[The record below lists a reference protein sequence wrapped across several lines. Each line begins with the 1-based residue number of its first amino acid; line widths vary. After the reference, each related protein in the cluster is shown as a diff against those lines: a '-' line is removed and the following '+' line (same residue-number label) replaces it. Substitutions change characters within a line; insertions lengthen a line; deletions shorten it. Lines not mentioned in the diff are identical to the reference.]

1 MKTSEGGV
9 IPRFIDSF
17 NLSFGVAWRPF
28 RAGRGG
34 GTSCD
39 EHSPDTPDN
48 WPGIGLLIL
57 RVAIGVVLI
66 VQGVD
71 YLVGQ
76 HSGGLVTWVVSR
88 LAVASGVLL
97 VIGYLT
103 PISGVLVVL
112 TSIGGLVL
120 FLRNPSPHFINP
132 ALAGCVI
139 VAVAIAIICLGPG
152 AFSIDARLFGRREIV
167 IPDSSHPPEP

>member
-1 MKTSEGGV
+1 
-9 IPRFIDSF
+9 
-17 NLSFGVAWRPF
+17 
-28 RAGRGG
+28 
-34 GTSCD
+34 
-39 EHSPDTPDN
+39 
-48 WPGIGLLIL
+48 
-57 RVAIGVVLI
+57 
-66 VQGVD
+66 
-71 YLVGQ
+71 
-76 HSGGLVTWVVSR
+76 
-88 LAVASGVLL
+88 LL

>member
-1 MKTSEGGV
+1 MKTAEGGV

-17 NLSFGVAWRPF
+17 TLSFGVAWRPF
-28 RAGRGG
+28 KAGRGRHKLRR
-34 GTSCD
+34 TFSRY
-39 EHSPDTPDN
+39 PDN

-66 VQGVD
+66 VQRVD

-103 PISGVLVVL
+103 PISGALVVL
-112 TSIGGLVL
+112 ISIGGLVL
-120 FLRNPSPHFINP
+120 SLRNPSPHFINP

-139 VAVAIAIICLGPG
+139 LAVAIAIICLGPG